1 MTDRID
7 GPLGR
12 LMGNRGALVLAY
24 AIAAVLVL
32 AGCATSTP
40 PAPQVVNV
48 PVEVKVPV
56 PVPCVKRADLPAPP
70 RLLSNEELAALDD
83 YRLVITLDLQRRALR
98 DYQAQVDAVLR
109 GCVSD

>member
-1 MTDRID
+1 MIDRID

-12 LMGNRGALVLAY
+12 LLGNRLALVLAY
-24 AIAAVLVL
+24 AAAAALIL
-32 AGCATSTP
+32 AGCASAP
-40 PAPQVVNV
+40 PAPQIVNV

-56 PVPCVKRADLPAPP
+56 PVPCVKRADLPPP
-70 RLLSNEELAALDD
+70 PKILSNEELAALDD

-109 GCVSD
+109 ACTSD